1 MSPIPKITSFDQVI
15 ENISNSGMGRSPEL
29 NNISKNNKICT
40 SLFIRNE
47 GFMLHFHYFFFAIH
61 TYICIIKVKIFM
73 HVNSEYYSLNINTR
87 KKNIIQK

>member
-1 MSPIPKITSFDQVI
+1 
-15 ENISNSGMGRSPEL
+15 MGRSPEQ

-47 GFMLHFHYFFFAIH
+47 GFVLHFHHFFFAIH

>member
-15 ENISNSGMGRSPEL
+15 ENISNSGMGRSPEQ
-29 NNISKNNKICT
+29 NKFI

-47 GFMLHFHYFFFAIH
+47 GFVLHFHYFFFAIH